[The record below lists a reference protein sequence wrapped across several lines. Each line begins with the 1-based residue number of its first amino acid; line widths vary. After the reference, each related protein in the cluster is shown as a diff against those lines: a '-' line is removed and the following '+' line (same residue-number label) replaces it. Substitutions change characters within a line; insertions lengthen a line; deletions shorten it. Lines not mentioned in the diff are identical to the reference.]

1 MSEYKFYSPIQVRYG
16 DIDAQW
22 HVNNAHT
29 VTFIETARF
38 NFVQTLG
45 IFDGESY
52 FDLGWIVADVHVSF
66 LAPIKLTQKIRVGV
80 RVAKL
85 GTKSMTLEYQI
96 EDEATGE
103 VLTKAETVMV
113 HFDYHTHTTKP
124 IPDEWRVI
132 IAEHEGWK

>member
-1 MSEYKFYSPIQVRYG
+1 MSEFKFYSPIQVRYG
-16 DIDAQW
+16 DIDPQW
-22 HVNNAHT
+22 HVNHAHT
-29 VTFIETARF
+29 VTYIETARF
-38 NFVQTLG
+38 NFVQALK

-52 FDLGWIVADVHVSF
+52 FDLGWIVADVHVSY
-66 LAPIKLTQKIRVGV
+66 LAPIKLTQNIRVGV

-96 EDEATGE
+96 EDEDTGA

-113 HFDYHTHTTKP
+113 HFDYHTNTTQP
-124 IPDEWRVI
+124 IPDEWRAI

>member
-1 MSEYKFYSPIQVRYG
+1 MSEFKFYTQIQIRYG
-16 DIDAQW
+16 DIDPQW
-22 HVNNAHT
+22 HVNHAHE

-38 NFVQTLG
+38 NFVQALG

-52 FDLGWIVADVHVSF
+52 FDLGWIVADLHVSYI
-66 LAPIKLTQKIRVGV
+66 APIFLTQKIRVGV

-96 EDEATGE
+96 EDEGTGA

-113 HFDYHTHTTKP
+113 HYDYHTHATSP
-124 IPDEWRVI
+124 IPDEWREK
-132 IAEHEGWK
+132 IALHEGWK

>member
-1 MSEYKFYSPIQVRYG
+1 MSEFKFYTPLQVRYG

-22 HVNNAHT
+22 HVNHAHT

-38 NFVQTLG
+38 NFVQELG

-66 LAPIKLTQKIRVGV
+66 LAPIYLTQKIRVGV

-85 GTKSMTLEYQI
+85 GNKSMTLEYQI
-96 EDEATGE
+96 EDEKTGD

-113 HFDYHTHTTKP
+113 HFDYHSHSSQP
-124 IPDEWRVI
+124 IPDEWRKKI
-132 IAEHEGWK
+132 SEHEGWK